1 MPLCFLA
8 DVAESFAA
16 EEVNQECFGYVIRA
30 FSEEMRHTICVAPLV
45 DGNSGITGK
54 LNNFVG
60 RQYIRI
66 IHKQRCIV
74 AMEFFKSL
82 SGELFWHT
90 GAFASLGPVPASG
103 GGIIFGMVTALSE
116 VLLHILFS
124 DGIAAC
130 LFPGI
135 MARHGSTLQQIA
147 CCGFA
152 DMADTIELVFIDDIG
167 NLIPVDPFIHSLTPQ
182 GKYFGCLRCSLRR
195 FLSEFLTLV
204 LCCHFSPFSLLK
216 AKFLSKKQKN
226 EKIGIGSN
234 IGCTASLLRQKAC
247 GGADFGHYRPH

>member
-8 DVAESFAA
+8 DVAESFTA
-16 EEVNQECFGYVIRA
+16 EEVDQECFWYVISA
-30 FSEEMRHTICVAPLV
+30 FSEEMRHTIFVAPLV

-60 RQYIRI
+60 GEYIRI

-74 AMEFFKSL
+74 AMEFSKSFG
-82 SGELFWHT
+82 GELFWHT
-90 GAFASLGPVPASG
+90 DAFASLGSIPASG
-103 GGIIFGMVTALSE
+103 GGIIFWMVTAFPE

-135 MARHGSTLQQIA
+135 MARHGSALQQIA

-152 DMADTIELVFIDDIG
+152 DMADTIELVFGHNIG
-167 NLIPVDPFIHSLTPQ
+167 DLVPVNPFIHFLTPQ
-182 GKYFGCLRCSLRR
+182 GKYFGC
-195 FLSEFLTLV
+195 
-204 LCCHFSPFSLLK
+204 
-216 AKFLSKKQKN
+216 
-226 EKIGIGSN
+226 
-234 IGCTASLLRQKAC
+234 
-247 GGADFGHYRPH
+247 

>member
-8 DVAESFAA
+8 DVAESFTA
-16 EEVNQECFGYVIRA
+16 EEVNQECFWYVIRA
-30 FSEEMRHTICVAPLV
+30 FSEEMRHTIFDAPLV

-54 LNNFVG
+54 LNNFVSG
-60 RQYIRI
+60 QYIRT

-74 AMEFFKSL
+74 AVEFSKSL
-82 SGELFWHT
+82 GGELFWHT
-90 GAFASLGPVPASG
+90 GAFASLGPIPAGG
-103 GGIIFGMVTALSE
+103 GGIIFGMVTALPK

-130 LFPGI
+130 LFPSI
-135 MARHGSTLQQIA
+135 MTRHGSTLQQIA

-152 DMADTIELVFIDDIG
+152 DMADTIELVFAHNIG
-167 NLIPVDPFIHSLTPQ
+167 DMVPVNPFIHSLTPQ

-195 FLSEFLTLV
+195 FLSEFLTLI

-216 AKFLSKKQKN
+216 AKFLSKKRKN

-234 IGCTASLLRQKAC
+234 IGCTASLLRQKAYS
-247 GGADFGHYRPH
+247 GAGFGHYRPH